1 MSSSPV
7 SRRSRLIAALADI
20 DSLMPL
26 FTDDLLCHQG
36 IAEATVPACRHAA
49 RHFLIW
55 LALRRVALETVDQ
68 TVIRRFLRHDCNC
81 CVAAPASARLRP
93 WRKRPRSPRVMR
105 FVRFLE
111 REGRIKTPG
120 DLDENLSILDEFLEG
135 LRSDGYKPST
145 IREYRNGCIRLIA
158 WLHLSRIALRSL
170 NPDVYARFR
179 RSRFHCS
186 IPGLFHLEESRSFK
200 TRYRYQ
206 IRRFLTHL
214 VATGR
219 IASME
224 PELPEKA
231 LPERVDR
238 FRTWLKRD
246 RGIGRPS
253 IDRHIRLITPLLPA
267 LGNDPRAY
275 DAALIR
281 RVLSEHME
289 HRSRHHAKRLAG
301 SMRMYL
307 RFLVAEDSVTA
318 ALVAAVPTVP
328 QWRLCTLPRYIPAED
343 VERAIASCGDSSAGV
358 RDRAILLLL
367 ARLALRAGDIYAM
380 RLTDI
385 DWDGAVLNV
394 CGKARR
400 KAVLPLP
407 QHAGDALFAYIAT
420 ARPKVN
426 EAHVFL
432 GSQAP
437 YRPLTQT
444 AVTKIAR
451 RALDRAGVVT
461 SASRGAHV
469 FRHSQATNLL
479 RSGASLDMIQ
489 SLLRHES
496 SNTTMIYAKTDRVM
510 LQEVAQPWIGGVGQ

>member
-7 SRRSRLIAALADI
+7 SRRSRLNATLADI
-20 DSLMPL
+20 DSLMPQ

-36 IAEATVPACRHAA
+36 IAEATVRRCRSAA

-55 LALRRVALETVDQ
+55 LALHRVALETVDGI
-68 TVIRRFLRHDCNC
+68 VIRRFLRHDCNC
-81 CVAAPASARLRP
+81 CAEASASARLRP
-93 WRKRPRSPRVMR
+93 WRKRLRSPRVMR

-120 DLDENLSILDEFLEG
+120 DLDENLHILDEFLES
-135 LRSDGYKPST
+135 LRGDGYKAST

-170 NPDVYARFR
+170 NPDVFARFQK
-179 RSRFHCS
+179 SRFHCS
-186 IPGLFHLEESRSFK
+186 IPLRFHLEETCSFK

-206 IRRFLTHL
+206 IRRFLIHL

-219 IASME
+219 VASMA
-224 PELPEKA
+224 PELPVKA
-231 LPERVDR
+231 LPQRVER
-238 FRTWLKRD
+238 FRMWLKRD
-246 RGIGRPS
+246 RGIGRTS
-253 IDRHIRLITPLLPA
+253 IDRHLRLITELLPG
-267 LGNDPRAY
+267 LGDDPRAY
-275 DAALIR
+275 DAGVIR

-318 ALVAAVPTVP
+318 SLIAAVPTVP

-343 VERAIASCGDSSAGV
+343 VERAFASCGDGSAGV
-358 RDRAILLLL
+358 RDRAILQLL
-367 ARLALRAGDIYAM
+367 ARPALRAGDIYAM
-380 RLTDI
+380 RLADI
-385 DWDGAVLNV
+385 DWDGAALHVS
-394 CGKARR
+394 GKGRR

-407 QHAGDALFAYIAT
+407 QDAGDALYAYIAT
-420 ARPKVN
+420 ARPNVN

-437 YRPLTQT
+437 YRPLTQS
-444 AVTKIAR
+444 AVSKIAR

-479 RSGASLDMIQ
+479 RTGASLDMIQ

-496 SNTTMIYAKTDRVM
+496 SDTTMIYAKTDMVM
-510 LQEVAQPWIGGVGQ
+510 LQEVAQPWIGGAGQ